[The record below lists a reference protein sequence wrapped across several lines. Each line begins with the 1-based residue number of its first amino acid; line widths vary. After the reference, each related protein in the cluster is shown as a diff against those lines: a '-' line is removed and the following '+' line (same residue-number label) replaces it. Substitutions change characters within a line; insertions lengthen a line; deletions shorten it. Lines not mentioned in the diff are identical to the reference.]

1 MIQSL
6 RRLGPL
12 VIYPI
17 ACALSLA
24 LLPLQPGPVE
34 SAPATAALELL
45 ALLRPQG

>member
-17 ACALSLA
+17 VCALSLA